1 MNALRKPQTLN
12 TPNAG
17 HRMQWISGV
26 LTNPDLPLSTDARL
40 LLVSLLT
47 HHGDNGVRVGIRR
60 LSLMCNMSFGRCMA
74 ARDELVKYAIIRCD
88 IGAGTR
94 ATSFEL
100 IALEAWFAEWVAAR
114 SVPVSPPS
122 VPDPPVSVHTIGT
135 KPLEPQESEK
145 KAVLRIVREG
155 WPSLVHLA
163 PIEQRDRWLAH
174 MTFDGQDADGTVR
187 LTAPNSLF
195 QTTVKKMFG
204 EDPAIIALARKHG
217 IDPAMVKIRS
227 AKAPGTDLPPSRGV
241 NDGDSDGYDQKR
253 SMGRQF
259 KQNMERLAD
268 KFEAASDQPVV
279 PSRPQCNKVTDL
291 SAYRTRKQVDTGEDL
306 P

>member
-1 MNALRKPQTLN
+1 MSALRKPQTLN

-17 HRMQWISGV
+17 HRWDYTRRLFTSGIK
-26 LTNPDLPLSTDARL
+26 LSSDAKL
-40 LLVSLLT
+40 LLYGLVSLDGPERLV
-47 HHGDNGVRVGIRR
+47 NPGIRY
-60 LSLMCNMSFGRCMA
+60 LSELTSLSAGRCMA
-74 ARDELVKYAIIRCD
+74 ARDELVRHGIIRCD
-88 IGAGTR
+88 MGIGTR
-94 ATSFEL
+94 STVYHLADFD
-100 IALEAWFAEWVAAR
+100 AWFAAR

-122 VPDPPVSVHTIGT
+122 VPDPPVSVHTVGT

-163 PIEQRDRWLAH
+163 PIEQRDRWLVH

-217 IDPAMVKIRS
+217 IDPEKVKIRS
-227 AKAPGTDLPPSRGV
+227 AKAPGADLPPSRGV

-279 PSRPQCNKVTDL
+279 PSRPQCNKITDL
-291 SAYRTRKQVDTGEDL
+291 SAYRTRKQVETGEDL